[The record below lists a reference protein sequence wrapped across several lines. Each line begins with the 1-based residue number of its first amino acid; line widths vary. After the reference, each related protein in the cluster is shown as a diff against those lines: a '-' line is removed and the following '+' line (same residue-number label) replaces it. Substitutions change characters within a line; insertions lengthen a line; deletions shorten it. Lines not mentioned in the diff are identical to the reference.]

1 MDKSELIKKL
11 EDLGSTPLVK
21 EKVLGWVRCLP
32 GTSSNR
38 NPVKFKRGD
47 VCMHSVFNHP
57 YVLLRETKE
66 GWICVL
72 LTSEEKCPEILEKT
86 TSRFFDEAYFTKCVL
101 TMASPTRFMN
111 PFENPKQINSI
122 EKKLKELFG

>member
-11 EDLGSTPLVK
+11 ENLGSTPLVK
-21 EKVLGWVRCLP
+21 EKVLSWIRCLP
-32 GTSSNR
+32 GTSGNR

-72 LTSEEKCPEILEKT
+72 LTSEEKCSEVLEKA
-86 TSRFFDEAYFTKCVL
+86 TSRFFNEAYFTKCIL
-101 TMASPTRFMN
+101 TVASPTRFMN

-122 EKKLKELFG
+122 EKRLKEIFG

>member
-11 EDLGSTPLVK
+11 ENLGSTPLVK
-21 EKVLGWVRCLP
+21 EKVLSWIRCLP
-32 GTSSNR
+32 GTSGNR

-72 LTSEEKCPEILEKT
+72 LTSEEKCSEVLEKA
-86 TSRFFDEAYFTKCVL
+86 TSRFFDESYFTKCIL
-101 TMASPTRFMN
+101 TVASPTRFMN

-122 EKKLKELFG
+122 EKRLKEIFG

>member
-11 EDLGSTPLVK
+11 EDLGSAPLVK

-38 NPVKFKRGD
+38 NPTKFKRGD
-47 VCMHSVFNHP
+47 VCMHTIFNHP
-57 YVLLRETKE
+57 YVLLKE
-66 GWICVL
+66 IEGGWICVL
-72 LTSEEKCPEILEKT
+72 LTSEEKCSEILEKSS
-86 TSRFFDEAYFTKCVL
+86 SRFFSEAYFTKCVL
-101 TMASPTRFMN
+101 TVACPSKFMN
-111 PFENPKQINSI
+111 SFENPRQINSV

>member
-11 EDLGSTPLVK
+11 EDLGSAPLVK

-32 GTSSNR
+32 GTSTNR
-38 NPVKFKRGD
+38 NPTKFKRGD
-47 VCMHSVFNHP
+47 VCMHTIFNHP
-57 YVLLRETKE
+57 YVLLRETTE

-72 LTSEEKCPEILEKT
+72 LTSEPKCSEILEKGN
-86 TSRFFDEAYFTKCVL
+86 SRFFPESYFTKCVL
-101 TMASPTRFMN
+101 TVTSPTKFMN
-111 PFENPKQINSI
+111 TFQNPRQLNSI